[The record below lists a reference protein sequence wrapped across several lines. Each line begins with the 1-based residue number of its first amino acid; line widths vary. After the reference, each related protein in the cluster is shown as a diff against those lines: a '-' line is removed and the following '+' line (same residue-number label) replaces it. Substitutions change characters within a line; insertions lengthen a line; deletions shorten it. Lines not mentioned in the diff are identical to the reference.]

1 MAAGSGLLRV
11 GSVLLLI
18 GALALF
24 WLAFTRF
31 GDADAPQPGS
41 PGFQSYEKQRVRE
54 AQLSVLLGLAGSFV
68 LLGAFACHSKATQ
81 AGAAPRPPD
90 AP

>member
-1 MAAGSGLLRV
+1 MTALPLRAVSIVLFFAAAA
-11 GSVLLLI
+11 I
-18 GALALF
+18 F
-24 WLAFTRF
+24 WLAFTQFDEGPPPSRPSE
-31 GDADAPQPGS
+31 AAA
-41 PGFQSYEKQRVRE
+41 YEKAMMRH